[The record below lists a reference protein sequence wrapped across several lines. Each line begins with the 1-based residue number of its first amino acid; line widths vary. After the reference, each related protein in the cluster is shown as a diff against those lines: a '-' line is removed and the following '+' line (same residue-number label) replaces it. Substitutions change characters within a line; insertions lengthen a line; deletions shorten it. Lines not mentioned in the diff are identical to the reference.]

1 MFNNAQGFYPN
12 QMVGYS
18 PEAQPMM
25 MTQTL
30 TPEEQSILRKEPQ
43 KFSSKLSKEEFLRAI
58 CTHKDATTHNIALK
72 QNDDGTHT
80 CAICGETFTLIDLDT
95 YTMDDVR
102 DICMQF
108 NNVFQSVKTMYG
120 SVPPEVGRE
129 LYTIGGFIKKFP
141 EMLEYANQYFKRLGF
156 NSGLQAGGYGSN
168 QALQMFQSLMSPGMY
183 AAQGPMPGM
192 MGGAPVNPAAT
203 YMAGAPYAAAPGG
216 MPGDGSSY
224 GMMATAPNGMVAN
237 YGAGIIGNGVGFVD
251 PSAGVMGAT
260 NTETAQ
266 VSAVTPDVKSGFKG

>member
-12 QMVGYS
+12 QMVGYT
-18 PEAQPMM
+18 PETQQPLM

-30 TPEEQSILRKEPQ
+30 TPEEQSILRREPL

-58 CTHKDATTHNIALK
+58 CTHKDATTHNIALR

-80 CAICGETFTLIDLDT
+80 CAICGETFTLIELDT

-108 NNVFQSVKTMYG
+108 NNVFQSIKTMYG

-141 EMLEYANQYFKRLGF
+141 EMLEYANQYFRRLGI
-156 NSGLQAGGYGSN
+156 NNGLQSGGYGSN
-168 QALQMFQSLMSPGMY
+168 QALQMFQSLMNPGMY
-183 AAQGPMPGM
+183 GGAMPGGMAGAM
-192 MGGAPVNPAAT
+192 MPAVNPAS
-203 YMAGAPYAAAPGG
+203 APYMGG
-216 MPGDGSSY
+216 MT
-224 GMMATAPNGMVAN
+224 GMVAPNAMMNGAGGTVAN
-237 YGAGIIGNGVGFVD
+237 YGVNPSGLVGNGVGFVD
-251 PSAGVMGAT
+251 PSAGVIGSTTAEAT
-260 NTETAQ
+260 QVTA
-266 VSAVTPDVKSGFKG
+266 VSPDVKSGFKG